1 MPSAETLAT
10 FDTAFA
16 GTVTS
21 LEDGTATL
29 AVDQWYAGGDADT
42 VTVTTPGKDLAALL
56 MAVEFEKGKSYLVS
70 ATDGRVTLCG
80 FTAETSP
87 GPPGPLRR
95 GLRRLTRSALR
106 QPQQALPGRTE
117 GDQVGLV
124 ARGAVALERR
134 ADHAQVDGA
143 HHVGEAVRGLQERT
157 LAQHDR
163 ARVLVGVGAVAQLV
177 HQLDGP
183 PAARLG

>member
-1 MPSAETLAT
+1 VITRRTRSVLAVPVLVLALAGLSACGSDDSDLIAADTSETTSAAPSESNSESTTDSSSEPVELVADASLAGKCAVPSAETLST

-42 VTVTTPGKDLAALL
+42 ATVTTPEQDLAALL

-80 FTAETSP
+80 FTGETTP
-87 GPPGPLRR
+87 EL
-95 GLRRLTRSALR
+95 
-106 QPQQALPGRTE
+106 QALY
-117 GDQVGLV
+117 D
-124 ARGAVALERR
+124 
-134 ADHAQVDGA
+134 
-143 HHVGEAVRGLQERT
+143 EAFAG
-157 LAQHDR
+157 
-163 ARVLVGVGAVAQLV
+163 
-177 HQLDGP
+177 
-183 PAARLG
+183 